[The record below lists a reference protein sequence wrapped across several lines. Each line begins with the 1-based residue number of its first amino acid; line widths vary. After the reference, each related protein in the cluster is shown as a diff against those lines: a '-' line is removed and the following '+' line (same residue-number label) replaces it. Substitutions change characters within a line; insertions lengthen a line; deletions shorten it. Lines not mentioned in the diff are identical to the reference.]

1 MLRTPASCDV
11 CEGRSFSV
19 AIGVTSGADVS
30 RPLESWWP
38 ARSRGACDTV
48 CGVSRASAAERIRD
62 FVGRPRLS
70 LISVVGL
77 SSTSSPAIG
86 SSIAVRLRASDSCLN
101 HTWVRAQHRDE
112 SGGPYLGMIDDVP
125 AMRGAACRRSG
136 AFCERFCVIGTTSL
150 EVNRVDGL

>member
-48 CGVSRASAAERIRD
+48 CRVSRASAAERIRD

-101 HTWVRAQHRDE
+101 HTWVRARHRNA
-112 SGGPYLGMIDDVP
+112 SGERYRGMIDDVP
-125 AMRGAACRRSG
+125 AIRARRRIATG
-136 AFCERFCVIGTTSL
+136 PRPPVFCGGQ
-150 EVNRVDGL
+150 VNHLGD